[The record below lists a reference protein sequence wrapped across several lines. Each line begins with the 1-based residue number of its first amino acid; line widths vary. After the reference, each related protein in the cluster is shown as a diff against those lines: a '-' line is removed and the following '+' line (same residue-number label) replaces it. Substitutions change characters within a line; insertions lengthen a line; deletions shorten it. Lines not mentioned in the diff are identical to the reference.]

1 MSQSNRRVMRLVD
14 SSRCPCGSG
23 LSRARCC
30 ELNMAALGKADEA
43 SQHLRPVIERAVQ
56 AHRHGA
62 RETAE
67 KLSLD
72 VLELVPAQPE
82 ALKVLYDIR
91 KAEGKA
97 RAAEMLIRRLV
108 GLNPND
114 FWATAEVAKL
124 LMSKGSIAEAEIHAR
139 NAVRIA
145 PENPQAHNL
154 MGMILTEAYKPALGE
169 FHYRRVLELS
179 GKRDPILLA
188 NLAWNLKNQG
198 KIEEARRL
206 YEESTSLAPSVPQ
219 SLLGWART
227 EEADR
232 QFDKASEIL
241 DRAEAQFPDNP
252 SFLLGRAIL
261 LGRMRRYEE
270 ALAKLD
276 RIAELSKDGNLGAGE
291 LLEKGALLDQM
302 GRYEDAF
309 AAFEEGKRK
318 ARELS
323 GQRYMAEHAQQLVD
337 RLRRFFVAGRLR
349 LFPHARVPDTGPQ
362 PIFILGFPR
371 SGTTLVEQ
379 TLSAH
384 PRISAADELPLITEI
399 TGLMPRMLDSPLAYP
414 EALAELWMADH
425 REGLDNLRDY
435 YLQKV
440 GQLGIVEPGAAW
452 FTDKMPL
459 NEMHL
464 GLIALLFPQAPLVHV
479 IRHPLDV
486 VLSVFANHLTHG
498 FFCSYEL
505 ETAARHYVLIMDLV
519 ESYRRE
525 MTLRYLP
532 IRYED
537 IVDDQ
542 EASVRRMLE
551 FIGEPF
557 DENCLRFHENR
568 RYARTASYAQVTEKL
583 YDRSRFRHRNYL
595 KQLAPVIPILEPVIQ
610 RLGYTVE

>member
-1 MSQSNRRVMRLVD
+1 MSQTNRRVMRLVD
-14 SSRCPCGSG
+14 PSRCGCGSG

-30 ELNMAALGKADEA
+30 ELNPASLGASAEA

-56 AHRHGA
+56 AHRHGG

-67 KLSLD
+67 KLAID
-72 VLELVPAQPE
+72 VLELVPSQID
-82 ALKVLYDIR
+82 ALKVLYEIR
-91 KAEGKA
+91 KSGGQR
-97 RAAEMLIRRLV
+97 RAAEALIRRIV
-108 GLNPND
+108 ALNPND
-114 FWATAEVAKL
+114 FWATNEIA
-124 LMSKGSIAEAEIHAR
+124 LMLMNKGSIGEAEIHAR

-154 MGMILTEAYKPALGE
+154 MGMILTEGYKPAQGE

-198 KIEEARRL
+198 KIDEARQL
-206 YEESTSLAPSVPQ
+206 YEESTAAAPNIPQ

-232 QFDKASEIL
+232 RFEKAGEIL
-241 DRAEAQFPDNP
+241 DRAEAEFPDNP
-252 SFLLGRAIL
+252 SFLLARATL

-291 LLEKGALLDQM
+291 LLEKGTLLDQM

-309 AAFEEGKRK
+309 AAFTEGKRK
-318 ARELS
+318 AREMS
-323 GQRYMAEHAQQLVD
+323 GHQYLAEHAQQLVE
-337 RLRRFFVAGRLR
+337 RLKRFFIAGRLR
-349 LFPHARVPDTGPQ
+349 LLPRAHVLESGAQ

-384 PRISAADELPLITEI
+384 PRISAGDELPLITEM
-399 TGLMPRMLDSPLAYP
+399 TGLMPRMFDSPLAYP

-425 REGLDNLRDY
+425 REDLDNLRDY
-435 YLQKV
+435 YLQRVK
-440 GQLGIVEPGAAW
+440 QLGIVAPGAAW

-459 NEMHL
+459 NETHL
-464 GLIALLFPQAPLVHV
+464 GLIALVFPEAPLVHV

-486 VLSVFANHLTHG
+486 VLSVFQNHLTHG

-505 ETAARHYVLIMDLV
+505 ETAARHYALIADLV
-519 ESYRRE
+519 EHYRRE

-557 DENCLRFHENR
+557 DAKCLNFHENR
-568 RYARTASYAQVTEKL
+568 RYARTASYAQVTEQL
-583 YDRSRFRHRNYL
+583 YDRSRFRYRHYL
-595 KQLAPVIPILEPVIQ
+595 KQLEPVIPILEPVIQ